1 MNRIPAY
8 TAALAAAVV
17 LFSGCDFFRKV
28 AGRPTSA
35 DIAAMRES
43 LVAAAESEAA
53 QVSDTV
59 AAAEIPAPV
68 DVSAPVDTVALAD
81 SLRAATGIRVEHRS
95 LSDKTRAGLGSRYYV
110 MIGSFGHLSNAEKL
124 VAKAKDAGY
133 GAVLVPM
140 PNGHTAVGVCPSAT
154 IPEVYAASTDLKKEK
169 FCPSGIWIL
178 DTAR

>member
-35 DIAAMRES
+35 DIAAMRDS
-43 LVAAAESEAA
+43 LVAAAGSETA
-53 QVSDTV
+53 QVSATV
-59 AAAEIPAPV
+59 ATAEIPAV
-68 DVSAPVDTVALAD
+68 DIPAPVDTVALAD

-95 LSDKTRAGLGSRYYV
+95 LSAKTLAGLGSRYYV
-110 MIGSFGHLSNAEKL
+110 MIGSFGHPANADKL
-124 VAKAKDAGY
+124 AARARNAGY
-133 GAVLVPM
+133 QAVLVQM

-154 IPEVYAASTDLKKEK
+154 VPDVYAACEDLKKEK